1 MRLISRVDGS
11 AAPRPLTAAADAVA
25 IGAQEN
31 AVSGE
36 RDSNNGKKR
45 RHGDQAKEE
54 FRSLLVENAREILK
68 QDGLEAV
75 SIRNLT
81 TRLGITPMAF
91 YRYFD
96 SKADVVQRLWASTF
110 EALDQRVQAALEGE
124 TDPVQ
129 RLGLFLRCY
138 LDHWACNEEAA
149 RAVFL
154 GEGTLREGGPWD
166 GLILE
171 NPSAQPI
178 LDLWRSLVR
187 DALGSE
193 SEDEAA
199 AMADLMFAQTLGVVC
214 VGVLGRHPLRV
225 DRAQFI
231 EAALRCILVHFH

>member
-1 MRLISRVDGS
+1 MQLISRVHGS
-11 AAPRPLTAAADAVA
+11 TAPRPFTAAADAVA
-25 IGAQEN
+25 IGAQES

-36 RDSNNGKKR
+36 RDSNNGRKR

-96 SKADVVQRLWASTF
+96 SKAEVVQRLWASTF
-110 EALDQRVQAALEGE
+110 DALDQRVQAALKGE

-129 RLGLFLRCY
+129 RLARFLRCY
-138 LDHWACNEEAA
+138 LDHWASNEDAA

-154 GEGTLREGGPWD
+154 GEGGLRVGGPWD

-171 NPSAQPI
+171 NPSAQPM
-178 LDLWRSLVR
+178 LALWRTLVR
-187 DALGSE
+187 DALGPVS
-193 SEDEAA
+193 DAEAA
-199 AMADLMFAQTLGVVC
+199 AAAELMFAQTLGVIC

-231 EAALRCILVHFH
+231 DAALRCILVHFH